1 MDNTEIMGPLAF
13 GAPRVRCIRPP
24 PAVAPGLADLTDLID
39 LRLVIATALGASPVY
54 EPSLRRF
61 VRTYVGAERDKAAAP
76 GHIIDVIIVLTDLIE
91 QANIAP
97 LALRQ
102 ALARRVIVWCVE
114 AYFGPIG
121 GDTAR
126 RDGDAL
132 SDAPL
137 GAAPRLASIG

>member
-1 MDNTEIMGPLAF
+1 MDNKGIKGSLAF

-24 PAVAPGLADLTDLID
+24 SDVASGVADLID
-39 LRLVIATALGASPVY
+39 QRLVIANALGASPVY
-54 EPSLRRF
+54 EPSLRRS
-61 VRTYVGAERDKAAAP
+61 VRTYVGAERHVAAAP

-91 QANIAP
+91 KANIAP
-97 LALRQ
+97 VALRQ

-126 RDGDAL
+126 REGDAL

-137 GAAPRLASIG
+137 RAAPWLASIG